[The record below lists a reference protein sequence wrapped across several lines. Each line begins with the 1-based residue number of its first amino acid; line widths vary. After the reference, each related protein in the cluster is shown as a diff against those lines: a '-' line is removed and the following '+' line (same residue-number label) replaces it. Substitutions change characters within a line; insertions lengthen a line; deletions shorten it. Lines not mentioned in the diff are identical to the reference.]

1 MLPTVTG
8 AAIRQRIAL
17 RRRLRGR
24 GGGSSDDVVV
34 DGYRGGG
41 DGGGAEGYTLL
52 GAVLECHSLLAA
64 AACYLKANWT
74 ILSSYSKLSYTIK
87 NQS

>member
-17 RRRLRGR
+17 HRR
-24 GGGSSDDVVV
+24 GGGGSDDVVV

-41 DGGGAEGYTLL
+41 GDGGGAEGYTWL

>member
-17 RRRLRGR
+17 RRRRR

-64 AACYLKANWT
+64 AAACYLKANWT

>member
-8 AAIRQRIAL
+8 SAIRQRIAL
-17 RRRLRGR
+17 RRR
-24 GGGSSDDVVV
+24 GGGGGSDDVVV

-41 DGGGAEGYTLL
+41 DGGGAEGYTWL

>member
-17 RRRLRGR
+17 RRRRG

-34 DGYRGGG
+34 DGYRGS

>member
-1 MLPTVTG
+1 MRYG
-8 AAIRQRIAL
+8 GS
-17 RRRLRGR
+17 GR

-52 GAVLECHSLLAA
+52 GAVLECHLLLAA

-74 ILSSYSKLSYTIK
+74 ILSSYGKLSYTIK